1 MTHKENN
8 SEWLSARIA
17 TLEQSRAKMIQL
29 LSSMRDQMETAGMEV
44 PDELDNVLG
53 VKKNPVFNEFVSQ
66 VFVAPNDKSNLI

>member
-1 MTHKENN
+1 MTHTENN

-29 LSSMRDQMETAGMEV
+29 LSSMRDQMKTAGMEV

-53 VKKNPVFNEFVSQ
+53 VKKNPVFKEFVSQ